1 MFLVEMSPQIQR
13 LLLSKELKKSFMKNL
28 NNTYGDGSF
37 TPDTDSQSDNQNNN
51 GSTQENQSHETVSP
65 RKLQANRENAQKS
78 TGPKTAR
85 GKRYSSFN
93 ALKHGLLARKAM
105 FAPDGKLLDEGLQ
118 CLFETLHDRYSTGEV
133 ADELL
138 IELATTDYWRLQKAL
153 EYELKRPE
161 YQFSPVL
168 LRYVAANRRAFD
180 KSLQSLRQLP
190 ANNANNDDEEAK
202 AKTVD
207 GDSDSPETDSCARPN
222 DGAPSGPAG
231 QALQESA
238 EADRLEEGAEAE
250 TDIRKA
256 PATAVDADVKGDEEQ
271 DKASA

>member
-1 MFLVEMSPQIQR
+1 MEKQH
-13 LLLSKELKKSFMKNL
+13 E
-28 NNTYGDGSF
+28 THCDGSF
-37 TPDTDSQSDNQNNN
+37 TPDTDSKSDNQNNN
-51 GSTQENQSHETVSP
+51 GSTQENQSPKTVSP

-118 CLFETLHDRYSTGEV
+118 RLFETLHDRYSTGEV

-138 IELATTDYWRLQKAL
+138 IELAITDYWHLQKAL
-153 EYELKRPE
+153 EHELKRPTD
-161 YQFSPVL
+161 QFHPIL

-190 ANNANNDDEEAK
+190 ANNNNNDEEAR

-207 GDSDSPETDSCARPN
+207 GDSDSPETDSWAATH
-222 DGAPSGPAG
+222 GGETPSNLAG
-231 QALQESA
+231 QALPIST
-238 EADRLEEGAEAE
+238 EAGGLEEGAEME
-250 TDIRKA
+250 ENGITKF
-256 PATAVDADVKGDEEQ
+256 PATSVDGEVGGEEEG
-271 DKASA
+271 KASA